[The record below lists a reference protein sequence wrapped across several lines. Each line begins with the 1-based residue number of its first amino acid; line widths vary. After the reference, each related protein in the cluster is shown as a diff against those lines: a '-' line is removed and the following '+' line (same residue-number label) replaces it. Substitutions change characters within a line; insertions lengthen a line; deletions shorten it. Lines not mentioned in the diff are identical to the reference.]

1 MSVLKLRSG
10 DCVLGLS
17 TVTAP
22 SDYII
27 IKHSLAAALNVERTV
42 KNVKNTH
49 LESRLSRLLGRTL

>member
-27 IKHSLAAALNVERTV
+27 IKHSLAAALNVKRTV
-42 KNVKNTH
+42 KNVKKKH
-49 LESRLSRLLGRTL
+49 IWKVD